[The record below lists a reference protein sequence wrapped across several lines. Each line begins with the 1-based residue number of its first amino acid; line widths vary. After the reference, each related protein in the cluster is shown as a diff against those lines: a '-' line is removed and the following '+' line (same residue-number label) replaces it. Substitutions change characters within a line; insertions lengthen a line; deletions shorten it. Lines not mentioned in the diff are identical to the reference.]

1 VLAYLAASALGPV
14 AVRRF
19 RPVPVIGAGLL
30 VVAAG
35 CALLALVAT
44 GGTGRDDLAVL
55 VAGGVLF
62 SIGLA
67 PVYSVATEQ
76 IVSNAPAPQAG
87 TAGAV
92 AETGAELGGALGIA
106 LLGSLGVTVYR
117 HAMSGTGADVPA
129 AAQRTF
135 GDAVTAA
142 AGLSGRSGGEL
153 LQHARSAF
161 EMSFAAITG
170 TASLIVAVV
179 AVIVLVGSRTPT
191 FRQGP
196 L

>member
-1 VLAYLAASALGPV
+1 PSVLAYLAASALGPI

-19 RPVPVIGAGLL
+19 RPVAVIGAGLL

-35 CALLALVAT
+35 CALLALVAA
-44 GGTGRDDLAVL
+44 GGTGRGDLATL

-76 IVSNAPAPQAG
+76 IVGNAPAPQAG

-106 LLGSLGVTVYR
+106 LLGSLGVAVYR
-117 HAMSGTGADVPA
+117 LAMGGAGVEIPA
-129 AAQRTF
+129 ARRTF

-142 AGLSGRSGGEL
+142 AAIPGPSGGEL
-153 LQHARSAF
+153 LRHA
-161 EMSFAAITG
+161 
-170 TASLIVAVV
+170 
-179 AVIVLVGSRTPT
+179 
-191 FRQGP
+191 
-196 L
+196 